1 MVGRHF
7 AISIAVLAM
16 ISLTNGA
23 VADSEFLIEEDL
35 DSPPTIWD
43 SDGVGDEWIVV
54 PENNSTILGT
64 FELNDSVDLYA
75 LEISSSNWTTI
86 RFSVSGNDSVS
97 ISLQRLNQSTWSI
110 EEYANEGIGEISL
123 DQGFHAIRLER
134 LGSYEGEVD
143 YRFTIRNM
151 GNFDESGEY
160 VNLAWMFAP
169 FYLFAGFFL
178 ILPMLVVIWWNR
190 GNILTSAFSSSELEE
205 SEIQVLSLL
214 KERFSADRG
223 NVDYEEINAALST
236 LGSGSWAVIS
246 EELGNPEIRH
256 FTENIDIS
264 LWRLEGSF
272 GSFLI
277 GIKTGGTKWEM
288 AAIRINSPLG
298 EPIKIDKVFPEMMFQ
313 DDEIYLGNLE
323 EGTTTFIRLEV
334 LGKAPEAEIHIS
346 GIVEGS
352 PVAAV
357 PAKTIALEEE

>member
-1 MVGRHF
+1 MYKRQ
-7 AISIAVLAM
+7 I
-16 ISLTNGA
+16 ISLTKGA

-35 DSPPTIWD
+35 DSPATIWS
-43 SDGVGDEWIVV
+43 SDGVGDNWIIV
-54 PENNSTILGT
+54 PGNNSTIIGT

-75 LEISSSNWTTI
+75 IEISSSNWTTI
-86 RFSVSGNDSVS
+86 RFSVYGNDSVS
-97 ISLQRLNQSTWSI
+97 IGIQRLNQSTWSI

-178 ILPMLVVIWWNR
+178 ILPMLVVLWWNR
-190 GNILTSAFSSSELEE
+190 ENILTSTFRSSELEQ
-205 SEIQVLSLL
+205 SEVQVLSLL
-214 KERFSADRG
+214 RERFSADRG
-223 NVDYEEINAALST
+223 NVDFEEVNAALST
-236 LGSGSWAVIS
+236 LGRGSWEAIS
-246 EELGNPEIRH
+246 EEFGKPEIRH

-264 LWRLEGSF
+264 LWRMKGGF

-277 GIKTGGTKWEM
+277 GIKTGRSKWEM
-288 AAIRINSPLG
+288 AAIRINTPLG
-298 EPIKIDKVFPEMMFQ
+298 EPIKVDNVLPEMMFQ
-313 DDEIYLGNLE
+313 DDEVYLGNLE
-323 EGTTTFIRLEV
+323 EETTTFIRLEV

-352 PVAAV
+352 PIAAV
-357 PAKTIALEEE
+357 PAKTIAMEEE